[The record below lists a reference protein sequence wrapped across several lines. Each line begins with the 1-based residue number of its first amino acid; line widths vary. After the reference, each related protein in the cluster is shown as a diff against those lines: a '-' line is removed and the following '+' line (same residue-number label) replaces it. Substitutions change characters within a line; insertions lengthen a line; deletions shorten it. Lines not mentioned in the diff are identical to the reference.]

1 MLTYVTVPRTVE
13 AVQVAEAD
21 FTGGTP
27 NDNHMPGVHYDVGVM
42 RAIVNTGYG
51 QIAARA
57 GDWIVRD
64 ITGMYVMTAGEFA
77 KTYTLANTSVLDLAV
92 AENARLNQLLTG
104 LPNPIPATRW
114 ADDYINWYF
123 NWKRDERARREAAA
137 S

>member
-21 FTGGTP
+21 FTGGTL
-27 NDNHMPGVHYDVGVM
+27 NDNHAPGVHYDVGVL

-51 QIAARA
+51 QTAAKA

-64 ITGMYVMTAGEFA
+64 AGKLYVMTAGEFA
-77 KTYTLANTSVLDLAV
+77 KAYTLANTSVLDLAV
-92 AENARLNQLLTG
+92 AENARLNKLLSG

-123 NWKRDERARREAAA
+123 NWKREERARANAP
-137 S
+137 